1 MGLWRRTMQYRSCRP
16 DDAELRARLRALA
29 EQRRRFGS
37 PRLYVMLR
45 REGWRVNHK
54 KVDRLY
60 REEGL
65 SLRRKRGRKRA
76 SWARVPLPVPS
87 RTNQKWSMDFVSDV
101 LWGGQRYRVLVVV
114 DDCTR
119 ECLALEVDSSLNGT
133 RVAQVLDR
141 VIEFRSAPE
150 AITVDNGPEFAGKTL
165 DRWAYDK
172 KIKLDFIRPGKPV
185 ENAYVESFNGRLR
198 DECLNEQQFNT
209 LAEAREAIE
218 TWRLD
223 YNEVR
228 PHTALGGLSPSQF
241 AGRFPQFT
249 AA

>member
-1 MGLWRRTMQYRSCRP
+1 
-16 DDAELRARLRALA
+16 
-29 EQRRRFGS
+29 
-37 PRLYVMLR
+37 
-45 REGWRVNHK
+45 
-54 KVDRLY
+54 
-60 REEGL
+60 
-65 SLRRKRGRKRA
+65 
-76 SWARVPLPVPS
+76 
-87 RTNQKWSMDFVSDV
+87 MDFVSDV

-114 DDCTR
+114 DDFTR
-119 ECLALEVDSSLNGT
+119 ECLALEVDTSLNGT